1 MSDTDQHDTPHHT
14 PESEQTLLVQRRF
27 GATAQ
32 AYATSTVHSQ
42 GPDLDWIVEA
52 AALSGKE
59 QVVDVAT
66 GTGHTA
72 FALAPHAHEVVAI
85 DITAPMLAAAQ
96 KLAAERHI
104 TNVRFL
110 QANALTLPLPNNS
123 VDLVA
128 CRHSAHHFLQ
138 VSQAVREWVRVL
150 RPGGKVVLADSISPE
165 EPEVASF
172 LNEIELIRD
181 PSHIR
186 NYSPTEWLA
195 LLNENGLTASVQ
207 RTWGIP
213 LDIPSWTQR
222 MQTPPEGVERI
233 IQKCADASPLQ
244 RERLHIEQHEGI
256 YSFIL
261 PAAMFVGVKSA

>member
-1 MSDTDQHDTPHHT
+1 MSDTNQHGNPHHT
-14 PESEQTLLVQRRF
+14 HESEQILLVQRNF

-52 AALSGKE
+52 AALTGNE

-96 KLAAERHI
+96 RLATERRI

-110 QANALTLPLPNNS
+110 QADALALPFPSSS

-128 CRHSAHHFLQ
+128 CRHSAHHFSQ
-138 VSQAVREWVRVL
+138 VSQAIREWVRVL
-150 RPGGKVVLADSISPE
+150 KPGGKVVLADSISPE
-165 EPEVASF
+165 EPEVDTF

-181 PSHIR
+181 PSHVR
-186 NYSPTEWLA
+186 NYRITEWLA
-195 LLNENGLTASVQ
+195 LLNESGLTANVQ

-222 MQTPPEGVERI
+222 MQTPPEDVERI
-233 IQKCADASPLQ
+233 IQKCANASPLQ
-244 RERLHIEQHEGI
+244 RERLHIEQHEDV
-256 YSFIL
+256 YAFTL
-261 PAAMFVGVKSA
+261 PAALFVGVKSI